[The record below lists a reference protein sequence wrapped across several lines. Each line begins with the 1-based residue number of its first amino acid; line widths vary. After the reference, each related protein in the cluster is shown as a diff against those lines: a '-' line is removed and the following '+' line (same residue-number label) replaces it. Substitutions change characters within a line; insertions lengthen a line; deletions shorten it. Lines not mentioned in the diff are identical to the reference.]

1 MRILSWLTPSTAERY
16 TACLA
21 GGLGGSRYVVSD
33 LTANSFTAFISYNK
47 MGSNISIICCA
58 RLESQPC
65 CHVEE
70 EEEGQETFSSTDSY
84 QTILPDT

>member
-1 MRILSWLTPSTAERY
+1 
-16 TACLA
+16 
-21 GGLGGSRYVVSD
+21 
-33 LTANSFTAFISYNK
+33 

>member
-1 MRILSWLTPSTAERY
+1 
-16 TACLA
+16 
-21 GGLGGSRYVVSD
+21 
-33 LTANSFTAFISYNK
+33 

-70 EEEGQETFSSTDSY
+70 EEEEQDTMLPTESFRTL
-84 QTILPDT
+84 LPDT